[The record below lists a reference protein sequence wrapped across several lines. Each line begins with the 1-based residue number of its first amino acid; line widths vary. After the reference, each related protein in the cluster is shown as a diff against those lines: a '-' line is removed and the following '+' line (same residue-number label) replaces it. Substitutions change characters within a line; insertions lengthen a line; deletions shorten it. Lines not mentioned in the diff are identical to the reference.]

1 MYDFVMVILDW
12 SAGEDSLNTVDL
24 LELSLDL
31 EGKCSI
37 SELRAQMELETH
49 HGLDSKYFESYKSIG
64 VEIKVVR
71 ATRTAL

>member
-24 LELSLDL
+24 LEFSLDL

-37 SELRAQMELETH
+37 SELRWSWKLILGSIPSISSPTSRLE
-49 HGLDSKYFESYKSIG
+49 
-64 VEIKVVR
+64 
-71 ATRTAL
+71 